1 VPALYAHTNTHKS
14 VSSGRILHRL
24 KLLAA
29 FSVPAAETIKERAI
43 HVGMRAVHTCIA
55 CLHKHSGYINVSR
68 GSF

>member
-43 HVGMRAVHTCIA
+43 HVGMRAVHNTQ
-55 CLHKHSGYINVSR
+55 GT
-68 GSF
+68 